1 VSLSSFINIR
11 DIVNILVPFTPESLL
26 MSLAKFQGNRVFRN
40 NSCLRNAV
48 YHNIETCYPGKFTR
62 NAMESIV
69 RQWFI
74 FKHQKEL
81 LVFTMSLMNP
91 GRLERVVPVEGLDH
105 LDLALKNG
113 KGVVLM
119 GSHLNSIA
127 HFLGIYRLRKMGYDA
142 HAVMPT
148 QDDPF
153 KPSKVGRAIIR
164 MTGEGALLDQIGAF
178 YAQFNIRPILRCLS
192 SNGIALLLG
201 DGFHS
206 TAFVP
211 VNFMGRKV
219 NFTTGP
225 VAVARISGATLLPA
239 FMTGSSPDQL
249 KMVIGEPLHVTENSE
264 KGQDTEV
271 VQQYACLLQH
281 NIEQHMSGWQHWEFE
296 NILGL
301 MEKIQDTS
309 LQDRLTV

>member
-1 VSLSSFINIR
+1 MSLSNLINIR
-11 DIVNILVPFTPESLL
+11 DIVNILVPFTPESVL
-26 MSLAKFQGNRVFRN
+26 MSLARFQGNRVYRN
-40 NSCLRNAV
+40 NLHLRNAV
-48 YHNIETCYPGKFTR
+48 YHNIKTCYPGKFSHDTL
-62 NAMESIV
+62 ESVV

-81 LVFTMSLMNP
+81 LVFTMSLMRP
-91 GRLERVVPVEGLDH
+91 GRLERVIPIEGLEYLDH
-105 LDLALKNG
+105 ALENG
-113 KGVVLM
+113 RGAVLM

-153 KPSKVGRAIIR
+153 KPSKAGLAIMR
-164 MTGEGALLDQIGAF
+164 MTGEGTLLDQIGAF
-178 YAQFNIRPILRCLS
+178 YAQFNIRPILRSLS
-192 SNGIALLLG
+192 GNGVALLLG

-225 VAVARISGATLLPA
+225 VAVARISGAALLPT
-239 FMTGSSPDQL
+239 FMVGDSPDQL
-249 KMVIGEPLHVTENSE
+249 KMIIGKPLHVTEESG
-264 KGQDTEV
+264 KDHDAAI
-271 VQQYACLLQH
+271 VQQYASLLQH
-281 NIEQHMSGWQHWEFE
+281 YVEQYTSGWQHWEFE
-296 NILGL
+296 NILDL
-301 MEKIQDTS
+301 MERILDTS

>member
-1 VSLSSFINIR
+1 MKLTNIINLR
-11 DIVNILVPFTPESLL
+11 DIANILALVTPASFL

-40 NSCLRNAV
+40 NSCLRNTV
-48 YHNIETCYPGKFTR
+48 YQNIERCYPGEYTQD
-62 NAMESIV
+62 ALEAVV

-74 FKHQKEL
+74 FKHQREL
-81 LVFTMSLMNP
+81 LAFTMSFMNS
-91 GRLERVVPVEGLDH
+91 GRLERVVPIEGLEYLDH
-105 LDLALKNG
+105 ALKNG

-153 KPSKVGRAIIR
+153 KPSKVGRVI
-164 MTGEGALLDQIGAF
+164 MHMSGEGALLEQIGAF

-192 SNGIALLLG
+192 DNGVALLLG

-211 VNFMGRKV
+211 VNFMGREV
-219 NFTTGP
+219 NLTTGP

-239 FMTGSSPDQL
+239 FMTGNTPGQL
-249 KMVIGEPLHVTENSE
+249 KMVIGKPLHVPETSG
-264 KGQDTEV
+264 KDQDTEV
-271 VQQYACLLQH
+271 VQQYADLLQA
-281 NIEQHMSGWQHWEFE
+281 NVEQHTAGWQHWEFK
-296 NILGL
+296 NILDL
-301 MEKIQDTS
+301 LENIQDTP
-309 LQDRLTV
+309 LKDRLAV